1 MKRISRFCLAAAA
14 CTLLAAC
21 TSGTYQ
27 SDRKP
32 YAGFRW
38 EHISGAGLDFW
49 AQTSDRLRIVTD
61 SSLPGAV
68 LVNGAGLRLD
78 TILRVFQPNGAL
90 PDSLIA
96 LLRRQPGWDES
107 QTAVL
112 KEITSP
118 WKGRRR
124 YVIVP
129 AGAYGDSIDALM
141 LTTPVSS
148 TCSGWGIG
156 NSGMR
161 YFETFAESPGRILF
175 VNIGQEQPLFDE
187 ASIKLQR

>member
-32 YAGFRW
+32 YDGFRW
-38 EHISGAGLDFW
+38 GHISGAGLDLW

-61 SSLPGAV
+61 SSLP
-68 LVNGAGLRLD
+68 
-78 TILRVFQPNGAL
+78 
-90 PDSLIA
+90 
-96 LLRRQPGWDES
+96 
-107 QTAVL
+107 
-112 KEITSP
+112 
-118 WKGRRR
+118 
-124 YVIVP
+124 
-129 AGAYGDSIDALM
+129 AGAYGDSIDAQM
-141 LTTPVSS
+141 MMTPVPS

-161 YFETFAESPGRILF
+161 YFETFAKSPGRILF

>member
-1 MKRISRFCLAAAA
+1 MKRSVRLFLFITA
-14 CTLLAAC
+14 CALLAAC

-27 SDRKP
+27 PVRKP
-32 YAGFRW
+32 YDGFRW

-49 AQTSDRLRIVTD
+49 AQASDHLRIVTD

-78 TILRVFQPNGAL
+78 TLLRVFQSNGASS
-90 PDSLIA
+90 DSLIA

-107 QTAVL
+107 QTAGL

-129 AGAYGDSIDALM
+129 AGAYGDSIDAQM
-141 LTTPVSS
+141 MMTPVPS

-161 YFETFAESPGRILF
+161 YFETFAKSPGRILF

>member
-1 MKRISRFCLAAAA
+1 MKRFVRLFLLITA
-14 CTLLAAC
+14 CSFLAAC
-21 TSGTYQ
+21 THGIYHP
-27 SDRKP
+27 DRKP
-32 YAGFRW
+32 YDGFRW
-38 EHISGAGLDFW
+38 EHIS
-49 AQTSDRLRIVTD
+49 
-61 SSLPGAV
+61 
-68 LVNGAGLRLD
+68 GAGLRLD

-118 WKGRRR
+118 WKGRSR
-124 YVIVP
+124 YVIVS

>member
-1 MKRISRFCLAAAA
+1 MFITA
-14 CTLLAAC
+14 CALLAAC

-32 YAGFRW
+32 YDGFRW
-38 EHISGAGLDFW
+38 EHISGAGLDLW
-49 AQTSDRLRIVTD
+49 AQSSDRLRIVTD
-61 SSLPGAV
+61 NTLPGAV

-129 AGAYGDSIDALM
+129 AGAYGDSIDAQM
-141 LTTPVSS
+141 MMTPVPS

-161 YFETFAESPGRILF
+161 YFETFAKSPGRILF

>member
-32 YAGFRW
+32 YDGFRW

-78 TILRVFQPNGAL
+78 TLLRVFQSNGAL
-90 PDSLIA
+90 PDSLIV

-107 QTAVL
+107 QTAGL

-129 AGAYGDSIDALM
+129 AGAYGDSIDAQM
-141 LTTPVSS
+141 MMTPVPS

-175 VNIGQEQPLFDE
+175 VNIGQEQPIFDE

>member
-1 MKRISRFCLAAAA
+1 MKRFVRLFLLITA
-14 CTLLAAC
+14 CSFLAAC
-21 TSGTYQ
+21 THGIYHP
-27 SDRKP
+27 DRKP
-32 YAGFRW
+32 YDGFRW
-38 EHISGAGLDFW
+38 EHISGAGLDLW
-49 AQTSDRLRIVTD
+49 AQSSDRLRIVTD
-61 SSLPGAV
+61 STLPGAV

-124 YVIVP
+124 YVIARRGIWRQHRRTDADDARVVDMQRLGHRQQRHEILRDLRREP
-129 AGAYGDSIDALM
+129 RPHPLRQHRPRTAPLRRSIDKTA
-141 LTTPVSS
+141 
-148 TCSGWGIG
+148 
-156 NSGMR
+156 
-161 YFETFAESPGRILF
+161 A
-175 VNIGQEQPLFDE
+175 
-187 ASIKLQR
+187 

>member
-1 MKRISRFCLAAAA
+1 MKRFVRLFLLITA
-14 CTLLAAC
+14 CSLLAAC
-21 TSGTYQ
+21 THGIYHP
-27 SDRKP
+27 DRKP
-32 YAGFRW
+32 YDGFRW

-49 AQTSDRLRIVTD
+49 AQSSDRLRIVTD
-61 SSLPGAV
+61 STLPGAV

-96 LLRRQPGWDES
+96 LLRRQPGWDEG
-107 QTAVL
+107 QTAGL

-141 LTTPVSS
+141 LTTPVPS

-156 NSGMR
+156 NSGVR

-175 VNIGQEQPLFDE
+175 VNIGQERPLFDE

>member
-1 MKRISRFCLAAAA
+1 MKRSERLFLFITA
-14 CTLLAAC
+14 CALLAAC

-32 YAGFRW
+32 YDGFRW
-38 EHISGAGLDFW
+38 EHISGAGLDLW
-49 AQTSDRLRIVTD
+49 AQSSDRLRIVTD
-61 SSLPGAV
+61 NTLPGAV

-129 AGAYGDSIDALM
+129 AGAYGDSIDAQM
-141 LTTPVSS
+141 MMTPVPS

-161 YFETFAESPGRILF
+161 YFETFAKSPGRILF